1 MFMKVVYKRLDKNGK
16 QVLEYRMVESYRTAL
31 TVKHQI
37 ILHLGRLNEI
47 PLSEQ
52 KKELGKRI
60 DQIIKNKVTGQQDLF
75 KSSDLVVEEL
85 AQKYANQIVE
95 QQKIDI
101 SNPSKYELINSETIR
116 NEDIVEVGSEWMA
129 HQTLIQLDMDSTLKK
144 CGFKEEEM
152 QLAFTHIISRAVHPA
167 SELATSKWIKQNSG
181 VCEITDY
188 DKDKVTKDKLYQISH
203 KLFLHKDTIEQSLS
217 HKTNDLFD
225 IEDKIIIYDL
235 SNTYFEGRMKHS
247 KIAKFGRSKEKRSD
261 AKLIVLALVVNQQG
275 FIKYS
280 KLMDGNTSD
289 SSSLLTIIEE
299 LTANTSHLARK
310 PIVVI
315 DAGIATDKNLKLLK
329 AQKFDYMCVSRS
341 GLQKYTI
348 DPTSKEVKVTDNK
361 KQTLRLQK
369 VEIQGCSDHYLRV
382 HSQAKQAKEVSMNE
396 QFKTRFEAGLE
407 EIKLSLSKNRGVKT
421 IEKVHERIGRLK
433 QKYPSISKY
442 YHLEI
447 VKDSTKVSSISWEIK
462 EYKKTEGHYLLRT
475 NLDSFSEA
483 VQWQVYNVIR
493 EIEATFRVLKTDL
506 DLRPIYHKNDESSK
520 AYLHLGILAYWV
532 VNTIRY
538 QLKRQGI
545 TNDWS
550 SIVNTMNTQKIV
562 TTKLDTADDRIIHIR
577 KFSEPNNEVSKI
589 YTILGYKQKAFGQ
602 RKVVV
607 TPSKLKKTKT
617 NDNQIVTST

>member
-1 MFMKVVYKRLDKNGK
+1 
-16 QVLEYRMVESYRTAL
+16 
-31 TVKHQI
+31 
-37 ILHLGRLNEI
+37 
-47 PLSEQ
+47 
-52 KKELGKRI
+52 
-60 DQIIKNKVTGQQDLF
+60 
-75 KSSDLVVEEL
+75 
-85 AQKYANQIVE
+85 
-95 QQKIDI
+95 
-101 SNPSKYELINSETIR
+101 
-116 NEDIVEVGSEWMA
+116 
-129 HQTLIQLDMDSTLKK
+129 
-144 CGFKEEEM
+144 
-152 QLAFTHIISRAVHPA
+152 
-167 SELATSKWIKQNSG
+167 
-181 VCEITDY
+181 
-188 DKDKVTKDKLYQISH
+188 
-203 KLFLHKDTIEQSLS
+203 
-217 HKTNDLFD
+217 
-225 IEDKIIIYDL
+225 
-235 SNTYFEGRMKHS
+235 
-247 KIAKFGRSKEKRSD
+247 
-261 AKLIVLALVVNQQG
+261 
-275 FIKYS
+275 
-280 KLMDGNTSD
+280 MDGNTSD

-407 EIKLSLSKNRGVKT
+407 EIKLSLSKNRGVKR

-506 DLRPIYHKNDESSK
+506 DLRPIAS
-520 AYLHLGILAYWV
+520 
-532 VNTIRY
+532 
-538 QLKRQGI
+538 
-545 TNDWS
+545 
-550 SIVNTMNTQKIV
+550 
-562 TTKLDTADDRIIHIR
+562 
-577 KFSEPNNEVSKI
+577 
-589 YTILGYKQKAFGQ
+589 
-602 RKVVV
+602 
-607 TPSKLKKTKT
+607 
-617 NDNQIVTST
+617 